1 MDLMIF
7 RNHNHNSLRPMIKRE
22 NEEEQ
27 QQQREKRT
35 NNNAFERTRRTY
47 RWIYERFVSY
57 EPLCF
62 TCVIFVQND
71 ALLWWEKKLM
81 IFFFEKR
88 TRFFLCVS
96 SFLGAKN
103 SFGQSRLLEEKKMK
117 ATPPLIRL
125 VASTPPPRPSC
136 VGCFC

>member
-1 MDLMIF
+1 MDLRAVCFVRAIVFYVRDFCAERRSALM
-7 RNHNHNSLRPMIKRE
+7 
-22 NEEEQ
+22 
-27 QQQREKRT
+27 REKIDE
-35 NNNAFERTRRTY
+35 F
-47 RWIYERFVSY
+47 
-57 EPLCF
+57 
-62 TCVIFVQND
+62 
-71 ALLWWEKKLM
+71 
-81 IFFFEKR
+81 FFFEKR

-125 VASTPPPRPSC
+125 GASTPPPRPPC